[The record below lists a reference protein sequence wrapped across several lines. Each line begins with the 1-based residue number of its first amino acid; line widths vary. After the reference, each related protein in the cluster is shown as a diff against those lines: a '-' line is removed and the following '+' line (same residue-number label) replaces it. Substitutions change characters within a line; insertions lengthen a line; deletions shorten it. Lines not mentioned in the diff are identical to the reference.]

1 MFVSSRFYFHM
12 LYRGWVDYLLIEIP
26 VSIWELYDLKVEA
39 KNQHNKN
46 KFSTNREGVISFAV
60 FLLSFFV
67 GTRRRAVSGVGCRSP
82 PANLDFQQKIQ
93 IGGKNMEGNRPK
105 RRKDKYNPYTI
116 FEKDGQYYVS
126 FKDGQGVSH
135 KLEISKVLYDTFD
148 SFELSDLV
156 YLNVVDRHI
165 EQSEVWE
172 ATLNVRAVKKPEGIE
187 EVVLK
192 KIQAETL
199 HTAMKKLPEMQ
210 RRRMRMYYFEDMT
223 YEQIARKEGCTKMP
237 VKRSIEAGI
246 ERLKKELKK
255 I

>member
-1 MFVSSRFYFHM
+1 
-12 LYRGWVDYLLIEIP
+12 
-26 VSIWELYDLKVEA
+26 
-39 KNQHNKN
+39 
-46 KFSTNREGVISFAV
+46 
-60 FLLSFFV
+60 
-67 GTRRRAVSGVGCRSP
+67 
-82 PANLDFQQKIQ
+82 
-93 IGGKNMEGNRPK
+93 MEGNRPK

-116 FEKDGQYYVS
+116 CEKDGQYYVS
-126 FKDGQGVSH
+126 FKDGQGVLH

-148 SFELSDLV
+148 SFELNDLV

-172 ATLNVRAVKKPEGIE
+172 ATLNVRAVQNPEGIE

-210 RRRMRMYYFEDMT
+210 RRRMQMYYFEDMT

>member
-1 MFVSSRFYFHM
+1 
-12 LYRGWVDYLLIEIP
+12 
-26 VSIWELYDLKVEA
+26 
-39 KNQHNKN
+39 
-46 KFSTNREGVISFAV
+46 
-60 FLLSFFV
+60 
-67 GTRRRAVSGVGCRSP
+67 
-82 PANLDFQQKIQ
+82 
-93 IGGKNMEGNRPK
+93 MEGKRTK
-105 RRKDKYNPYTI
+105 RRKDKYNLYTI

-172 ATLNVRAVKKPEGIE
+172 VTLNVRAVQKPEGIE

-192 KIQAETL
+192 KIQIEAL
-199 HTAMKKLPEMQ
+199 HTAMKTLPEMQ
-210 RRRMRMYYFEDMT
+210 RRRMQLYYFEGMT
-223 YEQIARKEGCTKMP
+223 YEQIAKKEGCTKMP
-237 VKRSIEAGI
+237 VKRSIEAAV

>member
-1 MFVSSRFYFHM
+1 M
-12 LYRGWVDYLLIEIP
+12 LYRGWVDYLIIKIP
-26 VSIWELYDLKVEA
+26 VSTWGLYDLKIGA
-39 KNQHNKN
+39 KNQHNKI
-46 KFSTNREGVISFAV
+46 KFSTNRRGVTASAV
-60 FLLSFFV
+60 FLLSFFA
-67 GTRRRAVSGVGCRSP
+67 RIRHKAVLGIGYP
-82 PANLDFQQKIQ
+82 PYSFPPIWIFNKKFRLEER
-93 IGGKNMEGNRPK
+93 NMEGNRPK

-116 FEKDGQYYVS
+116 CEKDGQYYVS
-126 FKDGQGVSH
+126 FKDGQGVLH

-172 ATLNVRAVKKPEGIE
+172 ATLNVRAVQKPEGIE

-210 RRRMRMYYFEDMT
+210 RRRMQMYYFEDMT

-237 VKRSIEAGI
+237 VKHSIEAGI